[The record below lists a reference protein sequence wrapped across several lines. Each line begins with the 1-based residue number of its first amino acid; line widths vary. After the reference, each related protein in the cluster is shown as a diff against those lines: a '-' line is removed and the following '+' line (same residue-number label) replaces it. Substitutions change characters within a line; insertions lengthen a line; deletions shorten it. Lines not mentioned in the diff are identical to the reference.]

1 LKEKLTMLRLAV
13 VCLAI
18 ALIAALFGFVG
29 VASYSWAGARILFYV
44 FLFLAVLALLVGGSR
59 RHTFVG

>member
-1 LKEKLTMLRLAV
+1 MLRLAV